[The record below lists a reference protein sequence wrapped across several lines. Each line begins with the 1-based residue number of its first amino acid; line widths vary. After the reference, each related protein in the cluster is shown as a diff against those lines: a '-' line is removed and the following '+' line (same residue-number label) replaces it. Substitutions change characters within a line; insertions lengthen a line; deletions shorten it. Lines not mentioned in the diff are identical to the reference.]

1 MSGTIGGAVAL
12 GVSLLFSI
20 ILALVFVYCLK
31 NNNVDEQRSVPH
43 HNKHMR
49 HQKQHRQR
57 TREQTSSHE
66 ITVISGVHKFDNQQQ
81 QHSSN
86 GHDYNHVSPPIQSF
100 ALADSTNAGYGR
112 QLPHSPSKTSSFQF
126 NQGNGSTYNQNQQS
140 NIKRENYN
148 RH

>member
-1 MSGTIGGAVAL
+1 MAGTIGGAVVL

-31 NNNVDEQRSVPH
+31 NNNVNSDSDERRSVPH

-49 HQKQHRQR
+49 HHNQQRRR

-66 ITVISGVHKFDNQQQ
+66 ITVISGVHKFDNHQQY
-81 QHSSN
+81 SPN
-86 GHDYNHVSPPIQSF
+86 GYDHNHVSPPTQSF
-100 ALADSTNAGYGR
+100 GLSDSTNSGYGR
-112 QLPHSPSKTSSFQF
+112 QLPQTPSKTSSFNF
-126 NQGNGSTYNQNQQS
+126 NSNQQS
-140 NIKRENYN
+140 NMRRDNYD